1 MGRGY
6 FPRRFDFMGAGVAS
20 RPRPP
25 APPSSLAP
33 ASDARDERQGLSRSP
48 EARPGSFNIALGPDA
63 TYRGWQGEEGRP
75 SVPATVRRCWEA
87 EQKTIRSRRA
97 EAQLGERHFGGPR
110 TEPMGPGA
118 LSGLDSCCAG
128 IATCHCCSLRIRQ
141 ARVSPG
147 RMAKATAEAKVS
159 INERPPPRAYP
170 SANVL

>member
-1 MGRGY
+1 MGRRY

-33 ASDARDERQGLSRSP
+33 ASDARDERRGLSRSP

-63 TYRGWQGEEGRP
+63 TYRGGTARKDGHRYRPPCAGARRRNRKP
-75 SVPATVRRCWEA
+75 SVRGVRRPNLA
-87 EQKTIRSRRA
+87 KGTSAGRGPSRW
-97 EAQLGERHFGGPR
+97 
-110 TEPMGPGA
+110 GPGA

-128 IATCHCCSLRIRQ
+128 RATCHCCRLRIRQ